1 MDISTIIEKLPEMH
15 RGILERTMEI
25 IEDSNNEVT
34 RTAMCSRLYGQ
45 ADILLAQRLITA
57 SEYIFIVRW
66 RGKQC
71 GA

>member
-1 MDISTIIEKLPEMH
+1 MDISTIIEKLPDMH
-15 RGILERTMEI
+15 RGMLERTVEI
-25 IEDSNNEVT
+25 IEDSDNEIT
-34 RTAMCSRLYGQ
+34 RNTMCSRLYGQ

-71 GA
+71 GV

>member
-1 MDISTIIEKLPEMH
+1 MDISTIIEKLPDMH
-15 RGILERTMEI
+15 RGMLERTVEI
-25 IEDSNNEVT
+25 IEDSDNEVT

-57 SEYIFIVRW
+57 NEYIFIVRW

>member
-1 MDISTIIEKLPEMH
+1 MNMMSIFEKLPEMH
-15 RGILERTMEI
+15 RGMLERTVEM
-25 IEDSNNEVT
+25 IEDSDDEVT

-66 RGKQC
+66 RGKKC
-71 GA
+71 VV